1 MEENLQILFLQTVK
15 ILMQLQK
22 QISYVTI
29 WVMTTGDVNI
39 TMRHYKDFILTP
51 VLERTYLAQP
61 PDAAV
66 LPTLDKTAL
75 GSASYLKERLVPLR
89 YSIAHQSAA
98 WFCFELETTDDIII
112 VGHEYEF
119 TTKGT
124 KVVMGRRA

>member
-1 MEENLQILFLQTVK
+1 
-15 ILMQLQK
+15 
-22 QISYVTI
+22 
-29 WVMTTGDVNI
+29 
-39 TMRHYKDFILTP
+39 
-51 VLERTYLAQP
+51 
-61 PDAAV
+61 V
-66 LPTLDKTAL
+66 LPTLDKTSL

-98 WFCFELETTDDIII
+98 WFCFELETQGDIII